1 MVNYLNAIL
10 ESSHDFPSDAIVAF
24 RWRHP
29 FIPLIYVYGKFP
41 VRIFFVLLENDT
53 KEKLFYENLHLVAL
67 ISKIIQL
74 IAICSSPSKQ
84 YPRGLELVAEAS
96 NILQALLISCANVSN
111 THDISDISS
120 ITSLVKEMLVKN
132 QDIDELLPYHLK
144 KALQGDIDQ
153 MVCAHKIVSF
163 IRVLLEVDS
172 FLQKSL
178 SIGDSLPWNNLDR
191 FSSPNFVED
200 ILIKLLEKEITCF
213 GMTHLLTEANWQ
225 LTLKAIA
232 LHSWEEAKLISV
244 YLRKRSIIHR
254 IRTILQVLSA
264 SLSLESLRSKL
275 SSIVDLTS
283 EPLSDLF
290 KEFPHIRAVNLSSA
304 EACLDRYKLFLFV
317 LLQIFTLSGR
327 LLHPKGIC

>member
-1 MVNYLNAIL
+1 MTT
-10 ESSHDFPSDAIVAF
+10 S
-24 RWRHP
+24 
-29 FIPLIYVYGKFP
+29 
-41 VRIFFVLLENDT
+41 
-53 KEKLFYENLHLVAL
+53 FYTFNLVAL

-111 THDISDISS
+111 THDISDISFS
-120 ITSLVKEMLVKN
+120 RREAITSLVKEMLVKN
-132 QDIDELLPYHLK
+132 QDIDELLSYHLK
-144 KALQGDIDQ
+144 KVLQGDIDQ
-153 MVCAHKIVSF
+153 MVCAHKILSF

-244 YLRKRSIIHR
+244 YLRKRSSIHR

-304 EACLDRYKLFLFV
+304 EACLDRYKRF
-317 LLQIFTLSGR
+317 
-327 LLHPKGIC
+327 